1 MSYVETVER
10 AEHPHLRKVSK
21 AGAFKRY
28 VLGAGQVDLSLV
40 SAGTE
45 PFTVLSFFLHPYCD
59 VEHRMTVFTVQ

>member
-10 AEHPHLRKVSK
+10 AEQPHLRKVSK

-40 SAGTE
+40 LAGTE
-45 PFTVLSFFLHPYCD
+45 RIYICFKLHPNYD
-59 VEHRMTVFTVQ
+59 VGHRMTVFTVQ